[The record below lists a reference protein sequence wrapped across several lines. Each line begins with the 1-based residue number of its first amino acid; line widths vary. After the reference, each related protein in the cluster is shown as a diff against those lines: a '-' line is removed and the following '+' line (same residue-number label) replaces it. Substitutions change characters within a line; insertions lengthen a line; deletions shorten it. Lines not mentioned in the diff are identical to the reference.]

1 MPMMQHYDLLS
12 STNTPSDTTNTT
24 VQPSPRVVQNILQ
37 YARCQ
42 QDIKLGDISIKVY
55 LN

>member
-1 MPMMQHYDLLS
+1 MMHDYEFV
-12 STNTPSDTTNTT
+12 NSDTSFETVSTI

-37 YARCQ
+37 YARCYQ
-42 QDIKLGDISIKVY
+42 NIRIGDVNIKVY